1 MLQQTIPEKVTIKVI
16 AYFSDESRTC
26 TKACHCPNRISGRT
40 SVSQMRLHPAEIL
53 TNFQELIFI
62 NQSHTSF
69 RELHLRQNIIILND
83 CQCIDQSI
91 AQSNYFIHLRYFFCK
106 DIAYFKISYYFCSA
120 FEKKQHSSLA
130 QSVRAS
136 DC

>member
-1 MLQQTIPEKVTIKVI
+1 MLP
-16 AYFSDESRTC
+16 FGSC
-26 TKACHCPNRISGRT
+26 ISVKILS
-40 SVSQMRLHPAEIL
+40 SV
-53 TNFQELIFI
+53 NG
-62 NQSHTSF
+62 
-69 RELHLRQNIIILND
+69 
-83 CQCIDQSI
+83 CQRIDQSI
-91 AQSNYFIHLRYFFCK
+91 AQPNYFIHLRYFFCK